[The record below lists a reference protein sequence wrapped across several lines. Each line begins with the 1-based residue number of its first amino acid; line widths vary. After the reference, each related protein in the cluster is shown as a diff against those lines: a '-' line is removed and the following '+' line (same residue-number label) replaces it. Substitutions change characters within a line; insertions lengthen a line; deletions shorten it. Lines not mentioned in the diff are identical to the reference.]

1 MKNDFSKKNLSI
13 KLCAILLSSSALF
26 AQETQAI
33 TKNKTNTVGNTTVL
47 EEISVKENQSFDST
61 SYTIKESSSATK
73 LDFKLRITGKFIKE
87 LYIRFNCFRRIRP

>member
-1 MKNDFSKKNLSI
+1 MKNDFFKKNLSI

-26 AQETQAI
+26 AQETQTT

-73 LDFKLRITGKFIKE
+73 
-87 LYIRFNCFRRIRP
+87 